1 MATEIRY
8 GEIAMMGEQT
18 GLQPKIFYLQV
29 NLEQRVPRT
38 HLLRRIQEQIDFNF
52 IYAEVRDAYGS
63 NGNVSV
69 PPPVILKMMLLLVL
83 YNVRSERELM
93 ETIPMRLDWLWFLG
107 YDIDSEVP
115 DHSVLSKARAR
126 WGVEAFRSFFERIVW
141 QCVEAGL
148 VDGSKIFVDS
158 SLVDANAS
166 NNSVIDTRSLKVQL
180 QEGYKKLEARLEEK
194 SESMDYTRRYVKEN
208 SRYIST
214 TDPDAAIVNRGKPKL
229 SYQVHRAVDGR
240 SEVITATEAT
250 PGDINEAHEM
260 IPLLETHH
268 LNTGIKA
275 ETVVADSKYGTVE
288 NFLACWDRGVEAHM
302 PDLQESTAKRIEK
315 LGIFSEERFEYD
327 RETDTYCCPAGNRLK
342 PRSLHKSRQSRDY
355 AASQKVC
362 AACQLRKQCT
372 RNKSGRTIKRHLRQ
386 EELDGMREASRSAKA
401 KRDIKMRQHL
411 MERSYARGTWYGF
424 DRARWRGLW
433 RVQIQEYLVSAVQ
446 NIQVLLRYGSYLKT
460 SPSVVMERIK
470 GVTPG
475 VIRSFLDLK
484 ELVKL
489 KIGRRVLFGFTSPRL
504 SFIETQTARYFR
516 IGLFGNSPYTLHS

>member
-18 GLQPKIFYLQV
+18 GLQPKIFYPHM
-29 NLEQRVPRT
+29 NLEQRVPRA

-52 IYAEVRDAYGS
+52 IYAEVRDTYGS
-63 NGNVSV
+63 NGNVSI

-107 YDIDSEVP
+107 YDIDGEVP
-115 DHSVLSKARAR
+115 DHSVLSKARGR
-126 WGVEAFRSFFERIVW
+126 WGVEGFRRFFERIVW

-166 NNSVIDTRSLKVQL
+166 NNSVIDTRSLKGQL

-194 SESMDYTRRYVKEN
+194 SESMDSSRRYVKEN
-208 SRYIST
+208 RRYISR
-214 TDPDAAIVNRGKPKL
+214 TDPDAGVVNRGKPKL

-240 SEVITATEAT
+240 SEVITATET
-250 PGDINEAHEM
+250 TSGDINEAHEM
-260 IPLLETHH
+260 LSLLESHH

-275 ETVVADSKYGTVE
+275 DTVVADSKYGTVE
-288 NFLACWDRGVEAHM
+288 NFLACCDQGVEAHM

-315 LGIFSEERFEYD
+315 LNIFSEERFEYD
-327 RETDTYCCPAGNRLK
+327 GESDTYRCPAGNRLK
-342 PRSLHKSRQSRDY
+342 PRSLHQSRQSRDY
-355 AASQKVC
+355 AASKKMC
-362 AACQLRKQCT
+362 AACQLRNQCT

-401 KRDIKMRQHL
+401 KRDLKMRQHL

-424 DRARWRGLW
+424 DRARWRRLW
-433 RVQIQEYLVSAVQ
+433 RVEIQEYLVSAIQ

-460 SPSVVMERIK
+460 SPAVMMEQIK
-470 GVTPG
+470 GVIPG
-475 VIRSFLDLK
+475 VTRSFLDLK
-484 ELVKL
+484 ELVKSKSRQSL
-489 KIGRRVLFGFTSPRL
+489 LFGFSSPQL
-504 SFIETQTARYFR
+504 SFIETQSTRYF
-516 IGLFGNSPYTLHS
+516 

>member
-1 MATEIRY
+1 MATKIRY

-18 GLQPKIFYLQV
+18 GLQPKIFYPHL
-29 NLEQRVPRT
+29 NFEQRIPRT
-38 HLLRRIQEQIDFNF
+38 HLLRRIHEQIDFDF
-52 IYAEVRDAYGS
+52 VYAEVRDTYGS

-69 PPPVILKMMLLLVL
+69 PPPVILKVMLLLVL

-126 WGVEAFRSFFERIVW
+126 WGVEAFRRFFERVVW

-180 QEGYKKLEARLEEK
+180 QESYKKLEARLEEK
-194 SESMDYTRRYVKEN
+194 RESMESTRSYVKEN

-214 TDPDAAIVNRGKPKL
+214 TDPDASIVNRGKPRL
-229 SYQVHRAVDGR
+229 SYQVHRAVDGE
-240 SEVITATEAT
+240 SEVITATETT
-250 PGDINEAHEM
+250 PGDVNEAHEM
-260 IPLLETHH
+260 IPLLESHH
-268 LNTGIKA
+268 FNTGIKA

-288 NFLACWDRGVEAHM
+288 NFLACHDRGVEAHI
-302 PDLQESTAKRIEK
+302 PDLKEFASKRTER
-315 LGIFSEERFEYD
+315 LNIFTEEAFEYD
-327 RETDTYCCPAGNRLK
+327 RETDTYRCPAGNRLK
-342 PRSLHKSRQSRDY
+342 PKSLHKNRQSRDY

-362 AACQLRKQCT
+362 AACQIREQCT
-372 RNKSGRTIKRHLRQ
+372 RNKSGRTVKRHLRQ

-401 KRDIKMRQHL
+401 KRDIKTRQHL

-433 RVQIQEYLVSAVQ
+433 RVQIQEYLIAAIQ
-446 NIQVLLRYGSYLKT
+446 NIQVLLRYGSYLKK
-460 SPSVVMERIK
+460 SPSVMIEQIK
-470 GVTPG
+470 GVMRRD
-475 VIRSFLDLK
+475 IRSFLDDT
-484 ELVKL
+484 ELASL
-489 KIGRRVLFGFTSPRL
+489 KIRPR
-504 SFIETQTARYFR
+504 SAIW
-516 IGLFGNSPYTLHS
+516 LHSASIIFH